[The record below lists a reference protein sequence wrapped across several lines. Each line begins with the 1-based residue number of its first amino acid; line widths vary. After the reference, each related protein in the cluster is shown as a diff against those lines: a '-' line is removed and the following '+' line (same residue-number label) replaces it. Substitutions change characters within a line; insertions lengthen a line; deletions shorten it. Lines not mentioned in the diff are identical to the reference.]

1 MASDAPAAFFSYC
14 RDDSEFALRL
24 AEDLKAAGAPVW
36 MDQLDIEGGQ
46 EWDSAVEDA
55 VTRCPRMLL
64 ILSPASVKSKNVRNE
79 IAFALD
85 VGKTVIPV
93 LYQDC
98 AVPLQ
103 LRRIQHIDFRADY
116 TRGLKALL
124 KTLGVQPPLESRAPA
139 SSGVKATSGSRV
151 SEVKKRETEAAK
163 KKSRENEQRKKSRD
177 KASAEAEA
185 HFERGKGAY
194 DANDPDEAILEFREA
209 IRLQP
214 DHGDAHLALGYALT
228 AKRDLDGAM
237 NAHREALR
245 LMPYSPE
252 ARLGLGAALFQ
263 SGELDEATVH
273 FRQTVRLKP
282 DLADARV
289 ALASALLTANDL
301 EGAMAEFRKVVRL
314 APDSAP
320 GHLGLALILNA
331 KGNDDEARREIR
343 HAYELD
349 PNDRN
354 IRKLHEKLLKGEES
368 KVEVQPIARAEAAA
382 ESQRRA
388 PQADAE
394 VDAQAEA
401 HYQRGRAASQRDDM
415 DAGIAEFRQ
424 ALRLKPDY
432 AEARIVLGFAL
443 VAKSD
448 LDGAEKEFREVIRL
462 QPGSAR
468 GHMGLGAVLGAK
480 GEEEHA
486 LREVRRAHE
495 LDPNDPYVHKAYKAF
510 VEGKTGE
517 REKQPTDAEAE
528 ADAHFKRGSAA
539 LDNGDLDEG
548 IAAFRVGL
556 RLRPDYADAHC
567 MLGLALLGKGET
579 DSAMAEIREALRL
592 SPELPS
598 GHLFLGLA
606 FKSTG
611 DDHQALGEFRR
622 AYELDA
628 NDPKICQA
636 YESVAQD
643 LLSRGR
649 LDEAVAEFGEMVRL
663 NPASAHG
670 HVGLGVA
677 LWQKGNQK
685 LAVQEIRRAYQIDPK
700 DETVCYAYENLIG
713 HPPTG
718 SGAKK

>member
-1 MASDAPAAFFSYC
+1 MPTDAPAAFFSYC
-14 RDDSEFALRL
+14 REDSDFALRL

-55 VTRCPRMLL
+55 VVRCPRMLL

-85 VGKTVIPV
+85 EGKTVIPV

-124 KTLGVQPPLESRAPA
+124 KTLGGQPLLESPTLE
-139 SSGVKATSGSRV
+139 SSAKAASGSRA
-151 SEVKKRETEAAK
+151 SEVKKRKPEATQ
-163 KKSRENEQRKKSRD
+163 KKSGQKEQRKQSRA
-177 KASAEAEA
+177 KASAEADA
-185 HFERGKGAY
+185 HFDRGKAAY
-194 DANDPDEAILEFREA
+194 DADDPDEAILEFREA
-209 IRLQP
+209 IRLGP

-228 AKRDLDGAM
+228 AKRDLDEAI

-263 SGELDEATVH
+263 KGELDEATVH
-273 FRQTVRLKP
+273 FRQTVGLKP
-282 DLADARV
+282 DLPDARV
-289 ALASALLTANDL
+289 ALASALLVADDL
-301 EGAMAEFRKVVRL
+301 EGAMVEFREVVRL

-320 GHLGLALILNA
+320 GHLGLAVILNA

-343 HAYELD
+343 RAYELD

-354 IRKLHEKLLKGEES
+354 IRKLHYKLLKGEEG
-368 KVEVQPIARAEAAA
+368 KVEAQPITRAEAVG
-382 ESQRRA
+382 EGQGRT

-401 HYQRGRAASQRDDM
+401 HFQRGRAASQRDDM
-415 DAGIAEFRQ
+415 EEGIAEFRQ
-424 ALRLKPDY
+424 TLRLKPDY

-448 LDGAEKEFREVIRL
+448 LDGGEKEFREVIRL
-462 QPGSAR
+462 QPGFAR
-468 GHMGLGAVLGAK
+468 GHMGLGVVLGAK
-480 GEEEHA
+480 GEEEQA
-486 LREVRRAHE
+486 LREVRRAYE
-495 LDPNDPYVHKAYKAF
+495 LDPNDPYIRKAYEAF

-517 REKQPTDAEAE
+517 REEQPADAEAE

-539 LDNGDLDEG
+539 LDKGDVDEG
-548 IAAFRVGL
+548 ITAFRAGL

-567 MLGLALLGKGET
+567 MLGLALLGKSET
-579 DSAMAEIREALRL
+579 NSAMAEIREALRL
-592 SPELPS
+592 SPELPR
-598 GHLFLGLA
+598 GHLFLGLV

-611 DDHQALGEFRR
+611 DDHKALGEFRR
-622 AYELDA
+622 AYELDT

-636 YESVAQD
+636 YESVAED
-643 LLSRGR
+643 LLSKGR

-663 NPASAHG
+663 NPPSAHG

-677 LWQKGNQK
+677 LWQKGNQN
-685 LAVQEIRRAYQIDPK
+685 LAVQEIRRAYELDSK
-700 DETVCYAYENLIG
+700 DETVRHAYENLIG
-713 HPPTG
+713 HPPKG
-718 SGAKK
+718 STAKK